1 MDLESLFYFM
11 ETAKD
16 LHITETA
23 NRLYMSQQTLSNH
36 IQRVEENYGV
46 KLFNRR
52 PRLQLTPAGR
62 EVLNFAEEVFAG
74 DKNLK
79 DVLTDALSSDKGE
92 IIIGASSP
100 RYNSYFPQIL
110 PQFSEMYPN
119 VDIIVVD
126 KTSDYLEKLVQ
137 KNELDF
143 AVVVDAQVNHP
154 SLETKSVHNDQL
166 YFCVSDRL
174 LKKYYGEETGELK
187 RKSFPGAQLE
197 DFKKIPFL
205 TISSNNRLGKRIER
219 CFQEAGYVPRSYI
232 KATYTT
238 MMVPLCN
245 DSLAG
250 CFTSQMNLSVWKEQL
265 ADDVNIFPLS
275 MNGRPV
281 SMTINLINHRQR
293 YLNHHARYFLK
304 LTEEYFTKMERQQLA
319 RLA

>member
-1 MDLESLFYFM
+1 MDMESLFYFM

-36 IQRVEENYGV
+36 IQRVEDNYGV

-52 PRLQLTPAGR
+52 PRLNLTPAGR
-62 EVLNFAEEVFAG
+62 EVLKFAEDVFSG

-79 DVLTDALSSDKGE
+79 DILTDAMSSDKGE
-92 IIIGASSP
+92 ITIGASSP

-110 PQFSEMYPN
+110 PRFSSMYPN

-126 KTSDYLEKLVQ
+126 KTSDHLEKLVQ

-174 LKKYYGEETGELK
+174 LKKYYGEETDALK
-187 RKSFPGAQLE
+187 QKAIQGAQME
-197 DFKKIPFL
+197 DFKLLPFL

-219 CFQEAGYVPRSYI
+219 CFQEAGYMPRSYI

-265 ADDVNIFPLS
+265 AEDVNIFPLY
-275 MNGRPV
+275 MNGAPV
-281 SMTINLINHRQR
+281 SMTINLINHKQR
-293 YLNHHARYFLK
+293 YLNHHVRYFLK
-304 LTEEYFTKMERQQLA
+304 LTEEYFTKMERQ
-319 RLA
+319 RLAKIV

>member
-1 MDLESLFYFM
+1 MDFESLRYFM

-36 IQRVEENYGV
+36 ILRVEENYGV

-62 EVLNFAEEVFAG
+62 EVLKFAEQVFAG

-79 DVLTDALSSDKGE
+79 DVLTDAVNSDKGE

-100 RYNSYFPQIL
+100 RYNSYLPQIL
-110 PQFSEMYPN
+110 PRFSAMYPN
-119 VDIIVVD
+119 VDIIIVD
-126 KTSDYLEKLVQ
+126 KTSDHLEKLVQ

-143 AVVVDAQVNHP
+143 AVVVDAQISHP
-154 SLETKSVHNDQL
+154 SLEIKSVHSDQL

-174 LKKYYGEETGELK
+174 LKQYYGEETEALK
-187 RKSFPGAQLE
+187 QRSLSGARLE
-197 DFKKIPFL
+197 DFKELPFL
-205 TISSNNRLGKRIER
+205 TISANNRLGKRIEQ
-219 CFQEAGYVPRSYI
+219 CFQEAEYVPRSYI

-250 CFTSQMNLSVWKEQL
+250 CFTSQMNLSGWKEQL
-265 ADDVNIFPLS
+265 AEYVNIFPLS
-275 MNGRPV
+275 MNGSPV

-293 YLNHHARYFLK
+293 YLNHHVRYFLK
-304 LTEEYFTKMERQQLA
+304 LTEEYFTKMEGRQLA
-319 RLA
+319 RMV

>member
-1 MDLESLFYFM
+1 MELESLFYFM

-62 EVLNFAEEVFAG
+62 EVLKFADDVFSR

-79 DVLTDALSSDKGE
+79 DVLTDALRSDKGE
-92 IIIGASSP
+92 ITIGASSP

-110 PQFSEMYPN
+110 PQFSARYPN

-154 SLETKSVHNDQL
+154 SLEMKSVHNDQL

-174 LKKYYGEETGELK
+174 LKQYYGKEAGELK
-187 RKSFPGAQLE
+187 KKSYSGARLE
-197 DFKKIPFL
+197 DFSRLPFL

-265 ADDVNIFPLS
+265 AEDVNIFPLW
-275 MNGRPV
+275 MNGAPV

-304 LTEEYFTKMERQQLA
+304 LAEEYFTKMERQQLA